1 MNKKTELTNEGVI
14 QASAIREADKSTGTV
29 SYRYVL
35 RRNPHNSGEFV
46 VHLQTEKGYSNG
58 FYTEDLESAALDLKA
73 RAEIKDLAIDN
84 DQRCIGFDVI
94 CISEATE
101 YEHEPLTEDYEPN
114 PYDGTYSEM

>member
-14 QASAIREADKSTGTV
+14 QASAIREASTGSL

-46 VHLQTEKGYSNG
+46 VHLQTEKGYDNG

-73 RAEIKDLAIDN
+73 RAEIKNLAIDN
-84 DQRCIGFDVI
+84 DQRCIGFDVV
-94 CISEATE
+94 CVSEVIE
-101 YEHEPLTEDYEPN
+101 YEEELSYKEQYGQCEDAPCC
-114 PYDGTYSEM
+114 GCC